1 MVILCQALGQIFL
14 EPSHNLI
21 DSNGRR
27 GSNTLTDKDAL
38 KAAFHTKKQLFFLCI
53 GSMHG

>member
-27 GSNTLTDKDAL
+27 GSNTLTNKDAL
-38 KAAFHTKKQLFFLCI
+38 KAAFHTKKQLFFYA
-53 GSMHG
+53 